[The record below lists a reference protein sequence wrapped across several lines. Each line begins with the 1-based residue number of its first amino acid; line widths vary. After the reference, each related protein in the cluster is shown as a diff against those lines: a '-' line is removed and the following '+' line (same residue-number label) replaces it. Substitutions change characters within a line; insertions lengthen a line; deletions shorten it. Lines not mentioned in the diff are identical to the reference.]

1 MMELGYISYFQ
12 YGQEDIAELANASL
26 KVRHIVEK
34 TRHMLGQ
41 HAVEERLTV
50 LKGTSP
56 DQPGRSGEGGGM
68 FQKWVK
74 GPRGWKFIDYEKY
87 GVQIGDRLE
96 GSGARRL
103 LQMLIWSHYENILML
118 HPFIGGEPFYDGEEL
133 EVIGKYFVPTYSSAI
148 PFLQSGKAFK
158 AIRAGIPLYQEL
170 IPAPVVIAGAQG
182 EELAGNW
189 VTGVNLNAAGYAG
202 IMPYLKTNGRREF
215 MEARMI

>member
-1 MMELGYISYFQ
+1 MERGCISHFQ

-34 TRHMLGQ
+34 TRQMLVQ
-41 HAVEERLTV
+41 HADEQRLTA

-56 DQPGRSGEGGGM
+56 DQSGRSGEGELM

-87 GVQIGDRLE
+87 GVQTGDRLE
-96 GSGARRL
+96 SGRTGRL
-103 LQMLIWSHYENILML
+103 LQMFIWSHFENILML

-158 AIRAGIPLYQEL
+158 TIQAGIPLYQEL
-170 IPAPVVIAGAQG
+170 IPAPVVIAGAKG